1 MQFQLIARKAPTS
14 KSLHFNNGSVFLCV
28 DGPVIG
34 STILHPHDE
43 NQSLQQQF
51 SRIITDFDSSK
62 ICPGVHD
69 EKYAGIKFCAG
80 AVSEK
85 DFKWKSVK
93 YTTIYAENGKTC
105 CSSCFTVK
113 LALGRLVSKVPI
125 LSSAEKLTKLKFDY
139 RMAKQKLDRKE
150 HQLTVG

>member
-14 KSLHFNNGSVFLCV
+14 KSLHFNNGSAFLGV
-28 DGPVIG
+28 DGAVIG

-43 NQSLQQQF
+43 NESLQQQF

-113 LALGRLVSKVPI
+113 RALGRLISKVPT
-125 LSSAEKLTKLKFDY
+125 LSSSEKLTKLKFDF

-150 HQLTVG
+150 HQLSVG